1 MHLSEI
7 FLILLETESL
17 QRQLCLNM
25 GELSKKLLVSFGN
38 KLLLEINNSLL
49 LLEDGNEKG

>member
-38 KLLLEINNSLL
+38 KFLLEINNCLL